1 MKKCEGCGRE
11 TMDYVKFCE
20 FCGRKF
26 PEPEQ
31 ENAAEQSFQGH
42 AGSYESVQLPE
53 INVPNQSQ
61 QNVTTGTP
69 PSNSGMVWLI
79 LSSVLAFLGC
89 FCYGLGILQTPS
101 IIFGAISV
109 SKYNKGEYDDAQKA
123 SKRAMILFFIMLA
136 VSILL
141 IVVIVISFSTLMGTE
156 GFGEFVDEFY

>member
-11 TMDYVKFCE
+11 TMDHAKFCE

-26 PEPEQ
+26 PEQ
-31 ENAAEQSFQGH
+31 EHDNGAEQSSGGYSGH
-42 AGSYESVQLPE
+42 YESVPLPE
-53 INVPNQSQ
+53 INTAHQSV
-61 QNVTTGTP
+61 NAGTP
-69 PSNSGMVWLI
+69 PPNSGMVWLI
-79 LSSVLAFLGC
+79 LSSVIAFLGC
-89 FCYGLGILQTPS
+89 FCYGLGLLLTPS

-136 VSILL
+136 ISILL

-156 GFGEFVDEFY
+156 GFGEIVDEFY